1 MARDGAEGLWM
12 LERALE
18 TGDPFELVLL
28 DVQMPGMDGFEALR
42 VMRETPQFQSLVVI
56 MLTSV
61 DSLGKVANCPELGWS
76 AYLTKPVKQ
85 SQLLDTIL
93 EAIGRSAATNKP
105 VQFQPEERPSQ
116 PGVSLR
122 ILLVEDND
130 LNAHLAQVL
139 LEHAGHRVVPAE
151 SGEAALDF
159 LAREDF
165 DVVFMDVQM
174 PGMDG
179 FETTA
184 AIRANPAW
192 AHLPIIAM
200 TAHAMKG
207 DRERC
212 LEAGM
217 DDYVSKP
224 LRMEEVSAAIERQLE
239 PDEDRRGQPSVKS
252 ADISDGALASAVL
265 DRAGALSRL
274 GGDEVMFNEFLLLLL
289 DGAESDVAELAVA
302 VEADDA
308 LGVERLA
315 HGLKGGAASLGADR
329 VRDAAH
335 ALELI
340 GRSGDLGEARSALA
354 HLREELSRLHELVG
368 DQAGV

>member
-1 MARDGAEGLWM
+1 MWM

-42 VMRETPQFQSLVVI
+42 VIRETPQLQSLVVI

-61 DSLGKVANCPELGWS
+61 DGLGKVANCPELGWS

-93 EAIGRSAATNKP
+93 EAIGRSAVANKSA
-105 VQFQPEERPSQ
+105 QPQPEEERPS
-116 PGVSLR
+116 PPAAPTIPLR
-122 ILLVEDND
+122 ILLAEDNE
-130 LNAHLAQVL
+130 LNAHLAKIL
-139 LEHAGHRVVPAE
+139 LEHAGHQVVPAE
-151 SGEAALDF
+151 SGEAALD
-159 LAREDF
+159 LLGQETF
-165 DVVFMDVQM
+165 DMVFMDVQM

-217 DDYVSKP
+217 NDYVSKP
-224 LRMEEVSAAIERQLE
+224 LRMEEVMAAIERQSE
-239 PDEDRRGQPSVKS
+239 PGEGPRGRATAEDGETFDDGS
-252 ADISDGALASAVL
+252 APAILDRTGAL
-265 DRAGALSRL
+265 GRL

-289 DGAESDVAELAVA
+289 DGAESDMAELAVA
-302 VEADDA
+302 VEAGDA
-308 LGVERLA
+308 LGIERLA

-329 VRDAAH
+329 VRDAAYR
-335 ALELI
+335 LEVI
-340 GRSGDLGEARSALA
+340 GRSGDLADARSAMA
-354 HLREELSRLHELVG
+354 HLREELDHLRGLVG
-368 DQAGV
+368 ERAGA

>member
-1 MARDGAEGLWM
+1 M

-42 VMRETPQFQSLVVI
+42 VIRQTPQLQSLVVI

-61 DSLGKVANCPELGWS
+61 DSLGKVVNYPELGWS

-93 EAIGRSAATNKP
+93 EAIGRSTVANKS
-105 VQFQPEERPSQ
+105 VRFQSKERLSP
-116 PGVSLR
+116 PAVSLR
-122 ILLVEDND
+122 ILLAEDND
-130 LNAHLAQVL
+130 LNAHLAKVL
-139 LEHAGHRVVPAE
+139 LEHAGHQVVPAE
-151 SGEAALDF
+151 NGEVALDL
-159 LAREDF
+159 LAQGDF
-165 DVVFMDVQM
+165 DMVFMDIQM

-192 AHLPIIAM
+192 AYLPIIAM
-200 TAHAMKG
+200 SAHAMKG

-217 DDYVSKP
+217 NDYVSKP

-239 PDEDRRGQPSVKS
+239 PGEGRRSRASAKS
-252 ADISDGALASAVL
+252 GDTSDGGPTSVVL
-265 DRAGALSRL
+265 DRTGALSRL
-274 GGDEVMFNEFLLLLL
+274 GGDEAMFDEFLLLLL
-289 DGAESDVAELAVA
+289 DGAESDMAELAMA

-308 LGVERLA
+308 LGIERLA
-315 HGLKGGAASLGADR
+315 HSLKGGSASLGADR
-329 VRDAAH
+329 VRDAAYR
-335 ALELI
+335 LEVI
-340 GRSGDLGEARSALA
+340 GRSGDLAYARPALA
-354 HLREELSRLHELVG
+354 HLREELSLLRELVG
-368 DQAGV
+368 DKAGV